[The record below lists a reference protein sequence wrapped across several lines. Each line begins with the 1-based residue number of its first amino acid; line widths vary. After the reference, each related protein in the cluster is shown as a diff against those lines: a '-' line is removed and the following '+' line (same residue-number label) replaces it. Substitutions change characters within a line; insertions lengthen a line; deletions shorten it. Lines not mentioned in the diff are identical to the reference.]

1 MAELL
6 ATITRPVHTVIG
18 LLYNQLHDEVYFH
31 YYLRGKGKPGSP
43 ARALRWYGFKNK
55 AKKKLLK
62 EVNFYLKNVE
72 VIEVPSAY
80 TRDIRELTQ

>member
-1 MAELL
+1 MNQLL

-18 LLYNQLHDEVYFH
+18 ILYSQLHDEVFLH
-31 YYLRGKGKPGSP
+31 YYRGGKGSPGSP

-72 VIEVPSAY
+72 VIEVSNAY
-80 TRDIRELTQ
+80 ERDISELM